1 MKQRLII
8 LSFLVSLAIMGAKFY
23 AYYASGS
30 TTLLTDALESIVN
43 VVAAAFAYY
52 SIYLASQPR
61 DLNHP
66 YGHGK
71 IEFFA
76 SGLEGVLI
84 LLAAMYIFLHA
95 WQHLYARPELTRLD
109 LGIIISL
116 SSAAVNGILGYY
128 LVSQGKSSHSP
139 AIVADGKHLK
149 LDALNGVFVVIALII
164 TYVTNLFWIDSI
176 ASLIF
181 ASVMCWQGL
190 NLIREAI
197 AALMDET
204 NPEVF
209 QKVIH
214 WIVSNKKQEWIDLHN
229 LRVQQYGG
237 DLHIDCH
244 LTLPRYWDLNR
255 VHDEIHEFEVT
266 IGQVLPTNIEI
277 FVHVDPCLDECCQH
291 CPMANCQIRQHEF
304 IKEIEWNKVNLALNQ
319 KHFNDHG
326 LSS

>member
-139 AIVADGKHLK
+139 AILADGKHLK
-149 LDALNGVFVVIALII
+149 LDALNGVFVVVALVI

-209 QKVIH
+209 QKVIQ

-266 IGQVLPTNIEI
+266 IGKVMPTDIEI

-319 KHFNDHG
+319 KHFNEHG

>member
-84 LLAAMYIFLHA
+84 LLAALYIFLHA

-116 SSAAVNGILGYY
+116 SSAAVNGMLGYY

-139 AIVADGKHLK
+139 AILADGKHLK
-149 LDALNGVFVVIALII
+149 LDALNGVFVVVALVI

-209 QKVIH
+209 QKVIQ

-266 IGQVLPTNIEI
+266 IGKVLPTDIEI

-319 KHFNDHG
+319 KHFNEHG